1 MIIKLSG
8 FKNKYQLTESSNSRD
23 LIDLIDK
30 YGKFRCI
37 ICNKET
43 ALRFRPRDYV
53 TVNNSIEDNMFFIN
67 GVF

>member
-1 MIIKLSG
+1 MIIKLNG

-23 LIDLIDK
+23 LSDLIAK

-43 ALRFRPRDYV
+43 ALRFIPRDYV
-53 TVNNSIEDNMFFIN
+53 TVNNSIEDDVFYVN
-67 GVF
+67 GIF